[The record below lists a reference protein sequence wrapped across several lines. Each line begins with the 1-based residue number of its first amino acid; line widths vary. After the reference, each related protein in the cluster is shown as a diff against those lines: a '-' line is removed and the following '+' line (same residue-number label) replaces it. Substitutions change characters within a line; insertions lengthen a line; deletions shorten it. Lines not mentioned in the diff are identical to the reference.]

1 MIIKE
6 HDRIQHHAGKGF
18 LNKIIHISF
27 RELKLYILKFSYM
40 NNSGLDKGIKLK

>member
-18 LNKIIHISF
+18 LNKINIYISF

-40 NNSGLDKGIKLK
+40 NNSGLDKGIN